1 MVKLC
6 LGSANFGTKY
16 GLDNKKVDKNHTSK
30 IIDIALNNKIFAID
44 TSFEYFKS
52 HDVLK
57 KKVGKKTI
65 LNTKIFL
72 NKNNI
77 FIFFQKKILNFNKIL
92 IAKYK

>member
-44 TSFEYFKS
+44 TSLS
-52 HDVLK
+52 IS
-57 KKVGKKTI
+57 KVMM
-65 LNTKIFL
+65 
-72 NKNNI
+72 
-77 FIFFQKKILNFNKIL
+77 
-92 IAKYK
+92 Y